1 MSTKLREILA
11 TVLKFIVDD
20 ERLLESYL
28 GYLEEPLDDKNLD
41 ELKRLLLDSL
51 LTEDLH
57 RRETNNNLNAV
68 LEIVCNL
75 TNRKVDLSIPMY
87 EKVKFLRESLELLS
101 NNYVILSV
109 NDLNRLK
116 INLTG
121 FLDKLSMDIRD
132 NETKRRIEEIVDLVR
147 FSDESLFSEEVWK
160 TIEEIVFSIEVEA
173 EKEKRAFWESLKAI
187 LKDLTEAISS
197 ISYMEGEDVKSLEKY
212 VDELEKVVE
221 KGDLEQVIGEI
232 KTIAGNIR
240 NRIIKMGESF
250 RAIRSQLET
259 SYRIIDSLKIELER
273 QRELSIVDELTKVYN
288 RRGLMEVLKREL
300 SAVRRYSSK
309 LSISFIDF
317 DDFKYINDNF
327 GHTVG
332 DKVLVSVVSLI
343 KNALRSTDIIGRYGG
358 DEFVVLLPR
367 TSLDEAYKAMERISD
382 EVKTKK
388 FKIKDSYLKVS
399 ISIGLCE
406 AKPDDDE
413 ESLISRLSSAVKR
426 AKSEGKG
433 KIIII

>member
-1 MSTKLREILA
+1 MNEKLREIL
-11 TVLKFIVDD
+11 VVILKFMIDD
-20 ERLLESYL
+20 EKLLESYL
-28 GYLEEPLDDKNLD
+28 GYLEKLDESSLD
-41 ELKRLLLDSL
+41 ELKRILVDRL

-57 RRETNNNLNAV
+57 RREAIDNLNTA
-68 LEIVCNL
+68 LEIVCSLTDREVNL
-75 TNRKVDLSIPMY
+75 DISMY
-87 EKVKFLRESLELLS
+87 EKITLLRESLELLS
-101 NNYVILSV
+101 SKYVILNV
-109 NDLNRLK
+109 DDLNRLK

-121 FLDKLSMDIRD
+121 FLDRLSMDVRD
-132 NETKRRIEEIVDLVR
+132 GETKRRIEEVADLVR

-160 TIEEIVFSIEVEA
+160 TVEEIVFNIEVEA
-173 EKEKRAFWESLKAI
+173 EKERRTFWESLKII
-187 LKDLTEAISS
+187 LKDLTEAISN

-221 KGDLEQVIGEI
+221 KGNLEEVIGEI
-232 KTIAGNIR
+232 KVIAVNIK
-240 NRIIKMGESF
+240 NRILKMGESF
-250 RAIRSQLET
+250 KSIKSQLET
-259 SYRIIDSLKIELER
+259 SYRIIDSLKNELEK
-273 QRELSIVDELTKVYN
+273 QRELSVVDELTRVYN
-288 RRGLMEVLKREL
+288 RRGLMEALRREL
-300 SAVRRYSSK
+300 SAVKRYSSK
-309 LSISFIDF
+309 LSVSFIDF

-367 TSLDEAYKAMERISD
+367 TSLDEAYKAMERILN

-388 FKIKDSYLKVS
+388 FKIKDNYLRIS

-406 AKPDDDE
+406 AKPEDEE

-433 KIIII
+433 RIITV